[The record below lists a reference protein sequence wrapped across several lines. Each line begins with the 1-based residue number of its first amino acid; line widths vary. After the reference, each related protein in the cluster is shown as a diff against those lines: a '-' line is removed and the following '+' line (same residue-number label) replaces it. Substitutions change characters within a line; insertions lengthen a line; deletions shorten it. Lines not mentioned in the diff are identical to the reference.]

1 MITQIACV
9 PQGWTSQTVV
19 DSSNLVAVDT
29 QEHHD
34 VRVPYHGMANDVL
47 SGRQVNRSHLNRRNE
62 PDTTHLVNPHA
73 AGSGHGNRAQRYDD
87 QANA

>member
-1 MITQIACV
+1 ML
-9 PQGWTSQTVV
+9 WS
-19 DSSNLVAVDT
+19 LVRLLRERNKRAFYFELILAVDT

-34 VRVPYHGMANDVL
+34 VRVPYHRVANDVL

-73 AGSGHGNRAQRYDD
+73 ASSSHGNRAQRYDD